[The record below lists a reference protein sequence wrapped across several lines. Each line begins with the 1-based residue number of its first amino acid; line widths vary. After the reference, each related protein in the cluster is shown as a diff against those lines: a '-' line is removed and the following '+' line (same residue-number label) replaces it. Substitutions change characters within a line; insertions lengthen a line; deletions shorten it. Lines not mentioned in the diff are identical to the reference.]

1 MYTSSYYSSLFF
13 LNRDCFFVTTHSAYQ
28 THTQNLVGV
37 FYSDGFGV
45 EPRAVF
51 FFFLSDFGFMRV
63 ELPAV
68 AVADGTNDT
77 QSVDDDYNIAWY
89 ISYIAITK
97 TSTVYFY
104 LEIIFARRMYYMS
117 CGRRAEILL
126 VHMQAIMPARYYEGT
141 LLDANHSAGDP

>member
-1 MYTSSYYSSLFF
+1 
-13 LNRDCFFVTTHSAYQ
+13 
-28 THTQNLVGV
+28 
-37 FYSDGFGV
+37 
-45 EPRAVF
+45 
-51 FFFLSDFGFMRV
+51 MRV